1 MLAQILGVRLQEYV
15 GLLILGGQAA
25 AIRRSAIFLGGQAA
39 EIRRSASGA
48 ELGPALSHC
57 RLDSA
62 PIL

>member
-25 AIRRSAIFLGGQAA
+25 

-48 ELGPALSHC
+48 ELGLALSHC